1 MLRHAVFLLLCTRA
15 LAETTFIDCTG
26 KTVQDAFDTCLSKSI
41 SPASA
46 KDCAN
51 YVKRAACINPSCC
64 GNELYT
70 SLVADYNATLVNTY
84 KITNCNIPCASG
96 TPPPADVLDCDSV
109 ATADIIYNKRVKE
122 LGYEGTLTQATGCKY
137 YQNFASFIPKTCC
150 SIKLYTDAMAYMS
163 ASLSILKIDGC
174 QLVCGQSLSSAPSA
188 PRAVFGMAVLS
199 VVFGS
204 VLAGY

>member
-26 KTVQDAFDTCLSKSI
+26 KPAQDAFDACLSKSI
-41 SPASA
+41 SPASV
-46 KDCAN
+46 KDCAH

-84 KITNCNIPCASG
+84 KITNCNIPCAG
-96 TPPPADVLDCDSV
+96 GATPPADVLDCNSI

-163 ASLSILKIDGC
+163 ASLSILKINGC

-188 PRAVFGMAVLS
+188 PRAVFTVMALSAVVASAVLI
-199 VVFGS
+199 
-204 VLAGY
+204 Y